1 MLTWLGKKLLGML
14 FKRYL
19 DTPGGQKLKKFAG
32 GFGIAWGGGA
42 AAGGI
47 LSGLRGEWLDMVL
60 SVIIPLYGAVT
71 SIIKAF

>member
-1 MLTWLGKKLLGML
+1 MLTWLTKKLLGML

-19 DTPGGQKLKKFAG
+19 DSAGGRKLKAAVG

-60 SVIIPLYGAVT
+60 SVVIPLYGAVT

>member
-1 MLTWLGKKLLGML
+1 MLTWLTKKLLGLL

-19 DTPGGQKLKKFAG
+19 ETAGGRKLKRVVG
-32 GFGIAWGGGA
+32 GVGLAWGGSA

-60 SVIIPLYGAVT
+60 SVIIPLYGAIT
-71 SIIKAF
+71 SILKAF